1 MIEKLNIVKS
11 MTFEA
16 LIASEKVMD
25 FLSLYSFLYLNNSA
39 PSNCVTCMRGYYN
52 QLLKEGDERLKL
64 IMEAKKRTLIPNWEG
79 LRYIRGAF
87 YDSQT
92 ITDEQAIKSIEQGF
106 LRESHFK
113 KLPEELKPVIERVK
127 EKIFEAVKNLPEQP
141 TDQKISVKKKG
152 RKPKA

>member
-1 MIEKLNIVKS
+1 

-92 ITDEQAIKSIEQGF
+92 ITDEQAINSIKQGF

-113 KLPEELKPVIERVK
+113 KLPEGLKIEVAI
-127 EKIFEAVKNLPEQP
+127 EQLPEP
-141 TDQKISVKKKG
+141 KIEQKQEVSVKKRG
-152 RKPKA
+152 RKQKQK

>member
-92 ITDEQAIKSIEQGF
+92 ITDEQAINSIKQGF

-113 KLPEELKPVIERVK
+113 KLPDGLKIEVAI
-127 EKIFEAVKNLPEQP
+127 EQLPEP
-141 TDQKISVKKKG
+141 KIEQKQEVSVKKRG
-152 RKPKA
+152 RKQTQK

>member
-52 QLLKEGDERLKL
+52 QLLIEGDERLKL
-64 IMEAKKRTLIPNWEG
+64 IMDAKKRTLIPNWEG

-92 ITDEQAIKSIEQGF
+92 ITDEMAINSIKQGF

-113 KLPEELKPVIERVK
+113 KLPDGLKTIEK
-127 EKIFEAVKNLPEQP
+127 
-141 TDQKISVKKKG
+141 KKKG
-152 RKPKA
+152 RKAKA

>member
-92 ITDEQAIKSIEQGF
+92 ITDEQAINSIKQGF

-113 KLPEELKPVIERVK
+113 KLPEGLKIEVAI
-127 EKIFEAVKNLPEQP
+127 EQLPEP
-141 TDQKISVKKKG
+141 KIEQKQEVSVKKRG
-152 RKPKA
+152 RKQKQK

>member
-92 ITDEQAIKSIEQGF
+92 ITDEQAINSIKQGF

-113 KLPEELKPVIERVK
+113 KLPDGLKIEVAI
-127 EKIFEAVKNLPEQP
+127 EQLPEP
-141 TDQKISVKKKG
+141 KIEQKQEVSVKKRG
-152 RKPKA
+152 RKQKQK